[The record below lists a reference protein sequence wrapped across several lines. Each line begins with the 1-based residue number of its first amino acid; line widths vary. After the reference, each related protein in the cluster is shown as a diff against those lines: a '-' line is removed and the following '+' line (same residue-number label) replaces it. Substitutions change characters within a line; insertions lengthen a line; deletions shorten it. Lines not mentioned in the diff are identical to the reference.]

1 MNPADKSE
9 KNPSREARTRP
20 VTIKDLAEKAGV
32 SAMSVSNAL
41 NDRGRLSEK
50 TRRHIMKIA
59 RELNYMPNLVA
70 KSLRKAQTRTIGV
83 VMSDSSQY
91 VFSKL
96 LLGIEQEASK
106 TGYSI
111 LLANTDQKEDL
122 EIKAIDLLVSK
133 RIDGLLI
140 AAPLAVSEEDIKRL
154 ESLKVPFVFLM
165 RASGFEGVEFVTN
178 DNLRGG
184 YLGMKHLYETGERN
198 FGFLPINSPSGRKRM
213 EGCEKFLRE
222 KNIFIKEYPAES
234 SLPQIDDGYS
244 AMKRLL
250 AGGFR
255 NGAVCC
261 GCDLIAVGAL
271 EAIFE
276 ANLSVPEDFRLIGY
290 DDFDMAPYLRVPLT
304 TIRQPTYR
312 IGVEGFHLL
321 INRLE
326 RPDSPC
332 HKIILEPE
340 LIVRNSTAARLC
352 GKRGTEA

>member
-1 MNPADKSE
+1 MKAAGKKE
-9 KNPSREARTRP
+9 KDVFGEARIKP

-41 NDRGRLSEK
+41 NNRGKLSEETK
-50 TRRHIMKIA
+50 RHIIKIA

-83 VMSDSSQY
+83 IMSDSSQY

-111 LLANTDQKEDL
+111 LLANTDQKKDL

-140 AAPLAVSEEDIKRL
+140 AAPLAVGEGDIERL
-154 ESLKVPFVFLM
+154 KSLKVPFVFLM
-165 RASGFEGVEFVTN
+165 RTSGFEGVEFVTN
-178 DNLRGG
+178 DNLQGG
-184 YLGMKHLYETGERN
+184 YIGMKHLYETGERN
-198 FGFLPINSPSGRKRM
+198 FGFLPINSPSGRRRM
-213 EGCEKFLRE
+213 EGCEKFLLE
-222 KNIFIKEYPAES
+222 KNIFIKKYPAES
-234 SLPQIDDGYS
+234 SRPQIGDGYA

-250 AGGFR
+250 ARGFR
-255 NGAVCC
+255 SGAVCC

-271 EAIFE
+271 KAIFE
-276 ANLSVPEDFRLIGY
+276 VNLSVPEDFRLIGY

-304 TIRQPTYR
+304 TIRQPTYQ

-321 INRLE
+321 INRLNQ
-326 RPDSPC
+326 PDSPY

-340 LIVRNSTAARLC
+340 LIIRNSTNEKLLPERH
-352 GKRGTEA
+352 G

>member
-1 MNPADKSE
+1 MRPVNKNE
-9 KNPSREARTRP
+9 KDVFGETRIKP
-20 VTIKDLAEKAGV
+20 VTIKDLAKKAGV

-41 NDRGRLSEK
+41 NNRGKLSEETK
-50 TRRHIMKIA
+50 RHIMKIA

-106 TGYSI
+106 TGYSV
-111 LLANTDQKEDL
+111 LLANTDQKKDL
-122 EIKAIDLLVSK
+122 EIQAIDLLVSK

-140 AAPLAVSEEDIKRL
+140 AAPLAVGEGDIERL
-154 ESLKVPFVFLM
+154 KSLKVPFVFLM
-165 RASGFEGVEFVTN
+165 RTSGFEGVEFVTN
-178 DNLRGG
+178 DNLQGG

-213 EGCEKFLRE
+213 AGCEKFLLE
-222 KNIFIKEYPAES
+222 KNIFIKEYPVES
-234 SLPQIDDGYS
+234 SLPQISDGHS

-271 EAIFE
+271 KAIFE
-276 ANLSVPEDFRLIGY
+276 ANLSVPENFRLIGY

-304 TIRQPTYR
+304 TIRQPTYQ
-312 IGVEGFHLL
+312 IGIEGFRLL
-321 INRLE
+321 INRLDQ
-326 RPDSPC
+326 PDSPC

-340 LIVRNSTAARLC
+340 LIVRDST
-352 GKRGTEA
+352 GKRPLQERHD